1 MLFTYNVIDQ
11 HNKNVTGQIETVSQD
26 EALRSLQ
33 KRGFIVISVEKKDDR
48 GFVKKSLPFFDTV
61 PLKEIVIISRQL
73 STLFESQISAVKAF
87 TLLAEGSSNQILRD
101 TLNSVSQ
108 DIQGG
113 ITIAQAMQKHPRV
126 FSDFYVNMIRAGE
139 EAGKLTETFLYLAD
153 YLERQYELTSKT
165 RNALVYPAFVIVTF
179 IVVMILMLTMVIPK
193 LSEIL
198 LESGQDIP
206 FYTKITIAISDFF
219 VNYGIFVVIFFVI
232 AGVYLWYSVRQ
243 DRGRERI
250 DSMKLSIPYI
260 GDLYKKLYLSRI
272 ADNINTMLAAGIPVI
287 RTLEIT
293 SNVVDNKVY
302 ERILT
307 QSIEGVKAGNTISS
321 TFDRYEEIPSIMVQ
335 MIKVGEETGS
345 LGKILSTLARF
356 YKREVDSAVDTLI
369 GLIEPAMII
378 LLGVGVGFLLT
389 SVLIP
394 IYNIAG
400 SIQ

>member
-1 MLFTYNVIDQ
+1 MLFTYKVIDQ
-11 HNKNVTGQIETVSQD
+11 NNKQLTGQIETVSQD

-33 KRGFIVISVEKKDDR
+33 KRGFIVISVAKKDER
-48 GFVKKSLPFFDTV
+48 NFVKKNLPFFDTV
-61 PLKEIVIISRQL
+61 PLKEVVIMSRQL
-73 STLFESQISAVKAF
+73 STLFESQVSAVKAF
-87 TLLAEGSSNQILRD
+87 MLLAESTANQVLRD

-113 ITIAQAMQKHPRV
+113 ITIAEAMQKHPRV

-139 EAGKLTETFLYLAD
+139 EAGKLTETFQYLAD

-165 RNALVYPAFVIVTF
+165 RNALIYPAFVVVTF

-206 FYTKITIAISDFF
+206 FYTKITIGISNIF
-219 VNYGIFVVIFFVI
+219 VNYGVFIVLFFVI
-232 AGVYLWYSVRQ
+232 AGIFLWYTARQ
-243 DRGRERI
+243 ERGRERI
-250 DSMKLSIPYI
+250 DSFKLSTPYI

-272 ADNINTMLAAGIPVI
+272 ADNINTMMSAGIPVV

-293 SNVVDNKVY
+293 SSVVDNKVY
-302 ERILT
+302 EKILN

-321 TFDRYEEIPSIMVQ
+321 TFEHFEEIPAIMVQ

-345 LGKILSTLARF
+345 LGKILATLARF
-356 YKREVDSAVDTLI
+356 YKREVDGAVDTII

-378 LLGVGVGFLLT
+378 VLGVGVGFLLT